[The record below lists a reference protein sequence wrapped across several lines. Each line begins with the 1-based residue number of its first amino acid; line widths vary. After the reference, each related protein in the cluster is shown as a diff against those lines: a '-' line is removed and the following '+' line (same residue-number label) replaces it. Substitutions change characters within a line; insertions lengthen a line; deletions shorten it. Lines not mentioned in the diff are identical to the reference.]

1 MPALDFLFELGTEEL
16 PPKSLKALSE
26 ALGHSIKIQLNTAQ
40 LSYESI
46 ELFAA
51 PRRLGLLVSS
61 VHTQQADRV
70 IERRG
75 PSAKAPEKAIA
86 GFAKSCGVELSELQI
101 EQTDKGAYYTY
112 RGTAE
117 GKSITELLP
126 EILETALTNL
136 PVPKR
141 MRWGASRTEF
151 VRPVHWVL
159 AVLGDEVVSCN
170 LLGIQSGR
178 KTRGHR
184 FHYNH
189 EIEIIN
195 ASDYANVLKATGK
208 VIASFTERRELIR
221 TQVLQQASRVNGRVE
236 FDENLLDE
244 VCALNEWPVALT
256 GRFEERFL
264 EVPEQALILSMK
276 ENQKYFHLVDEHNRL
291 MPYFIT
297 VANIESKDP
306 LQVIA
311 GNEKVIRPRLADAV
325 FFFETDKKQPLIAR
339 LEKLKSVVFQDQL
352 GTVYDKTRRI
362 ETTAKHIAAL
372 IGGEVEFAARA
383 AQLAKCDLLSDTVY
397 EFTDLQGLMGYHFAL
412 HDGEATEV
420 AEALRE
426 QYLPKYSGDELPKT
440 RTGIAI
446 ALADRL
452 DTLVGLFAIKQPPT
466 GSKDPFALRRA
477 ALGVLRILV
486 ERDLSVDLRS
496 LLDIVASNYKDLP
509 ALDNA
514 AEDVFEFMLERFRFW
529 FEEEN
534 ISAEVYLAVH
544 ALKPRVPLDFVR
556 RARAV
561 ALFAADG
568 GSVALIAGNKRV
580 VNILGKLKEPVQSAV
595 DTSLLTEDAEW
606 ALYKSLGGLEA
617 DVARLVQEADYQG
630 ALMALSTLRAPIDRF
645 FDEVRVMADDPA
657 VKGNRLALLSHLR
670 SQFVGIA
677 DISYLS

>member
-1 MPALDFLFELGTEEL
+1 MRVLDFLFELGTEEL

-26 ALGHSIKIQLNTAQ
+26 ALGDSIKTQLNAAQ
-40 LSYESI
+40 LSHESI
-46 ELFAA
+46 ELFAG
-51 PRRLGLLVSS
+51 PRRLGFLVRSIQ
-61 VHTQQADRV
+61 TQQKDRL

-75 PSAKAPEKAIA
+75 PSTKAPEKAVL
-86 GFAKSCGVELSELQI
+86 GFAKSCGAELSELHI
-101 EQTDKGAYYTY
+101 EQTDKGEYYSY
-112 RGTAE
+112 RGTEE
-117 GKSITELLP
+117 GKSVTELLP
-126 EILETALTNL
+126 EILETALSNL

-151 VRPVHWVL
+151 VRPAHWVL
-159 AVLGDEVVSCN
+159 AVLGDEVVPCN

-195 ASDYANVLKATGK
+195 AADYAKTLRETGK
-208 VIASFTERRELIR
+208 VIASFAERKELIR
-221 TQVLQQASRVNGRVE
+221 EQVLQEASRVNGQVD

-276 ENQKYFHLVDEHNRL
+276 ENQKYFHLVDEQKRL

-306 LQVIA
+306 QQVIA
-311 GNEKVIRPRLADAV
+311 GNEKVIRPRLADAA
-325 FFFETDKKQPLIAR
+325 FFFETDKKKPLIAR
-339 LEKLKSVVFQDQL
+339 LEKLKSVVFQNQL
-352 GTVYDKTRRI
+352 GTVYDKAQRI
-362 ETTAKHIAAL
+362 EATAKQIASL

-397 EFTDLQGLMGYHFAL
+397 EFTELQGLMGYHFAL
-412 HDGEATEV
+412 HDGEAIEV
-420 AEALRE
+420 AEAVRE
-426 QYLPKYSGDELPKT
+426 QYLPKYSGDDLPKT

-446 ALADRL
+446 ALADRM
-452 DTLVGLFAIKQPPT
+452 DTLVGLFAINQPPT

-486 ERDLSVDLRS
+486 EHDLSIDLRS
-496 LLDIVASNYKDLP
+496 LLDIAASNYSDLP
-509 ALDNA
+509 ALDTA

-561 ALFAADG
+561 ASRDPRRPRRRLSPRG
-568 GSVALIAGNKRV
+568 RRR
-580 VNILGKLKEPVQSAV
+580 EPR
-595 DTSLLTEDAEW
+595 
-606 ALYKSLGGLEA
+606 G
-617 DVARLVQEADYQG
+617 
-630 ALMALSTLRAPIDRF
+630 DR
-645 FDEVRVMADDPA
+645 R
-657 VKGNRLALLSHLR
+657 RRLR
-670 SQFVGIA
+670 SHRP
-677 DISYLS
+677 